1 MALGRALTLAGLG
14 LRQDLAEILGFVYV
28 DGLAG
33 TGTTQGAAKAIGD
46 HTLIKATTS
55 ASNDAFV
62 LPADKGV
69 GHVIFFTS
77 TSATTAQVFPDS
89 GSAINGG
96 SADAAVNVTQNQSAI
111 IWKLDSADWRALI
124 V

>member
-1 MALGRALTLAGLG
+1 MAIGRALALVASGLP
-14 LRQDLAEILGFVYV
+14 QDQAELLGFVYI

-33 TGTTQGAAKAIGD
+33 AGTTQGAATTIGD
-46 HTLIKATTS
+46 YTLIKATTA

-62 LPADKGV
+62 LAADKGV
-69 GHVIFFTS
+69 GHVIFFTNS
-77 TSATTAQVFPDS
+77 SATTAQLFPDS

-96 SADAAVNVTQNQSAI
+96 SANAAVNVTQNQNAI
-111 IWKLDSADWRALI
+111 IWTLDSGDWRALI